1 MSDNLELSTLPG
13 PRPDPTG
20 QPSAEEVTEFVRKAL
35 REMNYDVDEVDGE
48 TLLGPAGIDLESLA
62 VVELSFR
69 LEDAYRARFNE
80 EDMERLAV
88 MTLAELVTEVI
99 RRSAPAGS

>member
-1 MSDNLELSTLPG
+1 MS
-13 PRPDPTG
+13 
-20 QPSAEEVTEFVRKAL
+20 FVRGAL
-35 REMNYDVDEVDGE
+35 GEMNYDVAEIDAD

-69 LEDAYRARFNE
+69 LEDAYGARFNE

-88 MTLAELVTEVI
+88 MTLGELITEVI
-99 RRSAPAGS
+99 RRSKPTAG